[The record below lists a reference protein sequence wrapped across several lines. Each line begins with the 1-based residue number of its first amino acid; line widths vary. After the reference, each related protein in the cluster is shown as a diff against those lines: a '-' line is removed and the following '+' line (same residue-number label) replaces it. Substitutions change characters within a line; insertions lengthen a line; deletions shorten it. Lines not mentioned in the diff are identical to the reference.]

1 MGEVGLPSSAGRAVV
16 AATVLGSAL
25 AYMSDDMLNPAI
37 PSVAADLGGTVGDLQ
52 WVVNRRYATP
62 VSMVLAATLIAA
74 VTFRRSGRSADAL
87 RVDGPDLEQECLT
100 VGDLFGD
107 HHMVVADVSGF

>member
-1 MGEVGLPSSAGRAVV
+1 
-16 AATVLGSAL
+16 
-25 AYMSDDMLNPAI
+25 MLNPAI

-52 WVVNRRYATP
+52 GGEQALRDAGLDGSRRH
-62 VSMVLAATLIAA
+62 LIAA
-74 VTFRRSGRSADAL
+74 VTFRRPGRSADAL